1 MKLSFTTLSCP
12 GLSFEKVLD
21 IAQEEGYEGI
31 ELRGIQDELDNTRLA
46 PLQQGRLEATMADMT
61 RRGLAFCCM
70 DTSVN
75 FHEPDRWPA
84 YQQEAEGNIRLAH
97 ETGAPYI
104 RVFGDRVLPGENHEA
119 AYDRVARGLCLLG
132 DLAGSQGVKV
142 LLETHG
148 EFASGR
154 HARAIMQ
161 RANHPA
167 VGVLWDVH
175 HPYKYAGEALSY
187 TLDAI
192 RPWLFHVHLKDSKG
206 PWATHRLTVPGRGD
220 LPLKEAVNRL
230 WLSGYDGWLSLE
242 HELRWHPE
250 IEPARE
256 ALHGYAQLV
265 RQWI

>member
-104 RVFGDRVLPGENHEA
+104 RVLATGSCR
-119 AYDRVARGLCLLG
+119 ARTMRQPMTGWRGAC
-132 DLAGSQGVKV
+132 AC
-142 LLETHG
+142 
-148 EFASGR
+148 
-154 HARAIMQ
+154 
-161 RANHPA
+161 
-167 VGVLWDVH
+167 
-175 HPYKYAGEALSY
+175 
-187 TLDAI
+187 
-192 RPWLFHVHLKDSKG
+192 
-206 PWATHRLTVPGRGD
+206 WAT
-220 LPLKEAVNRL
+220 
-230 WLSGYDGWLSLE
+230 
-242 HELRWHPE
+242 
-250 IEPARE
+250 
-256 ALHGYAQLV
+256 
-265 RQWI
+265 